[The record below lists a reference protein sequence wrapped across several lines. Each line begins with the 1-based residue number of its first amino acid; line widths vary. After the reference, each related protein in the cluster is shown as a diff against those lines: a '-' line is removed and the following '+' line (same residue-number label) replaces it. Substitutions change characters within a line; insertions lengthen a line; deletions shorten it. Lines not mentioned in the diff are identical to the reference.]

1 METMTS
7 ISGGQTSAYLAANY
21 PTKYNIFAL
30 VTTDDKKCI
39 YPDKKTRQ
47 LVSDKIGREFIGTLE
62 DDKIINTILDL
73 EQFIGRRIDWVAGL
87 TFDQVIK
94 TKGNILPSYK
104 ARFCTEWMKLEP
116 IFNFWLTNIKKPVK
130 MNIGY
135 RVTEKRRADNMK
147 EKLNKNGL
155 LERKTIIGKH
165 KSGRN
170 KWASIEWQKPNFPLI
185 TDFIER
191 QDINN
196 YWKNKPVLFAD
207 LNNCIGCFHRSAA
220 LLKKM
225 SNLHPNKFDWFI
237 NQEIQKNKELK
248 EKGIL
253 KYGKDMTGFKP
264 NIRYQKI
271 KDSNFTLSIPFDYD
285 PEGCQ
290 SGFCGL

>member
-30 VTTDDKKCI
+30 VTTNDKNCI

-47 LVSDKIGREFIGTLE
+47 LVSDKIGRDFIGTLE

-87 TFDQVIK
+87 TFDELIK
-94 TKGNILPSYK
+94 KSNKNGDYLPNIAKRY
-104 ARFCTEWMKLEP
+104 CTTFLKIDP
-116 IFNFWLTNIKKPVK
+116 IFNYWRKNINKHVL

-135 RVTEKRRADNMK
+135 RVTEKRRADSMQ
-147 EKLNKNGL
+147 EKLNKDGL
-155 LERKTIIGKH
+155 SEYKTVIGKH
-165 KSGRN
+165 NDGRN
-170 KWASIEWQKPNFPLI
+170 KWASIAWRRPNFPLI

-196 YWKNKPVLFAD
+196 FWKNKPVRFAE
-207 LNNCIGCFHRSAA
+207 LNNCVGCFHRSAA

-225 SNLHPNKFDWFI
+225 SNLHPKKFDWFI
-237 NQEIQKNKELK
+237 KEEKRTGNKFKKNV
-248 EKGIL
+248 
-253 KYGKDMTGFKP
+253 T
-264 NIRYQKI
+264 YQKI

-285 PEGCQ
+285 PEGCE
-290 SGFCGL
+290 SGFCGI